1 MDLGTSADTGSLP
14 TRLSASRSLQQCSS
28 TLLLQGGILD
38 LFIHTN
44 HYAALV
50 CIYRWRPGRPGR
62 LCLSEVGL
70 LCAETGLWVKGF

>member
-1 MDLGTSADTGSLP
+1 MGLDTSADTGSLP
-14 TRLSASRSLQQCSS
+14 TRLPASRSLQQCSI

-44 HYAALV
+44 HYSALG

-62 LCLSEVGL
+62 LCLSEVGS
-70 LCAETGLWVKGF
+70 LCADTGLWGKGF

>member
-1 MDLGTSADTGSLP
+1 MDLGTSADTKSLP

-44 HYAALV
+44 HYAALG
-50 CIYRWRPGRPGR
+50 CIYRWRPGRSGR